1 MAFRQFFLQPPL
13 THSTFNC
20 DLNNAEEEIEQDQG
34 VCCTLNVKDGVH
46 TCFPRQ
52 STAIITW
59 VMQNLWWVWYI
70 FLGLIAPEHLLE

>member
-46 TCFPRQ
+46 TFP
-52 STAIITW
+52 
-59 VMQNLWWVWYI
+59 
-70 FLGLIAPEHLLE
+70 